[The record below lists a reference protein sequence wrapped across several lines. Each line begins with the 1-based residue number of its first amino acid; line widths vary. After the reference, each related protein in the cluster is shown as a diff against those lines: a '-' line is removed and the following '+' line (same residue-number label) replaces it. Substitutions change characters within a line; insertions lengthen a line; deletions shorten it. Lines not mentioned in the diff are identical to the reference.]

1 LIQDRF
7 FTLEIPL
14 PTIAEQRTIV
24 ERINAQVAL
33 IQDQEQSIDLSLKQ
47 SAAQRKNILKAAFSG
62 QLVPQDPNDEP
73 ASVLLE
79 RIRAERAE
87 RDAEK
92 KPRGRKA
99 KAIA

>member
-1 LIQDRF
+1 M
-7 FTLEIPL
+7 
-14 PTIAEQRTIV
+14 
-24 ERINAQVAL
+24 
-33 IQDQEQSIDLSLKQ
+33 IQDQEQSLEVSFKQ

-79 RIRAERAE
+79 RIRAERTQ
-87 RDAEK
+87 RDAVK

-99 KAIA
+99 RETV